1 MKKIS
6 YVLTLALCCMSCQN
20 TKNQESMS
28 SISEKTVLA
37 TIDSV
42 TIQSPEANAELV
54 ERGVTHAANFWEA
67 NDGSETDFLHFC
79 VANFAKTEQEKA
91 TLFATIQTNLE
102 TLFGNYNK
110 ISVDLKL
117 PLHVV
122 GPDITEMDEQ
132 FGALDPFAH
141 FSDDMFASKIAFTTL
156 LNFPFY
162 TLEEKNQFGKTWS
175 RQEWAYARL
184 GDLFNARIPAEIN
197 QELAKKSTEADTY
210 ISNYNI
216 MMGKVRTEKDEQLF
230 PDDMALITHWGL
242 RDELKSNYAN
252 ADGRG
257 LEKQEMIYG
266 IMKHIVNQTIPQQVI
281 SSDSYTWQPISNQ
294 LFENGEKITAT
305 PEPNTRYE
313 KLYNIY
319 KATIAAD
326 NYCPTYP
333 TYIQRSFDQQ
343 MEVSADEIEALFT
356 QFIAAPQVGE
366 VAKLIETRLGRKL
379 QPFDI
384 WYDGFKSRS
393 SMNEDELTAQTRKR
407 YPTKAAYEK
416 ELPNILKQ
424 LGFSAERANEICS
437 KIKVDASRGAGHAWG
452 AMMKSDKARL
462 RTRIAADGMNYKG
475 YNIAT
480 HEFGHNVEQTITL
493 HDVDYYL
500 MNGVPSTAFTEALAF
515 VFQKRDLALLGY
527 KNNAADQTSLQTL
540 DIFWGCYEIM
550 GVSLVDL
557 YTWQWLYK
565 NPNATV
571 EELKAAIITNAK
583 KVWNNYYAPILGE
596 ENSPILAIYSHM
608 IDIPLYLPNY
618 PYGHIIEFQLE
629 NHVKGKNLGNEI
641 QRIYPVGKLTPNF
654 WMQHAVGADV
664 STQPLLEATTQAIK
678 AIQK

>member
-1 MKKIS
+1 MKKTALFL
-6 YVLTLALCCMSCQN
+6 VLLLSIISCQ
-20 TKNQESMS
+20 TAKEQTSMS
-28 SISEKTVLA
+28 SISDKTIKA

-42 TIQSPEANAELV
+42 KTHAPEADFNLIV
-54 ERGVTHAANFWEA
+54 RGVTHAAKFWQTE
-67 NDGSETDFLHFC
+67 DGSETDFLQFC
-79 VANFAKTEQEKA
+79 VANFAGTKTEKQH
-91 TLFATIQTNLE
+91 LFTTIQTNLE
-102 TLFGNYNK
+102 VLLGNYNK

-122 GPDITEMDEQ
+122 GTEVTPMDEQ

-162 TLEEKNQFGKTWS
+162 TLEEKNELGKTWN

-197 QELAKKSTEADTY
+197 QNIAKQSTEADSY

-216 MMGKVRTEKDEQLF
+216 MMGQLRTEQGEQLF
-230 PDDMALITHWGL
+230 PNHMALISHWGL

-257 LEKQEMIYG
+257 LEKQQMIYEV
-266 IMKHIVNQTIPQQVI
+266 MKHIVNQTIPQQVI
-281 SSDSYTWQPISNQ
+281 SNANYTWQPLSNTM
-294 LFENGEKITAT
+294 FENGKAITPT
-305 PEPNTRYE
+305 PEPNRRYE

-326 NYCPTYP
+326 AYCPTYP

-343 MEVSADEIEALFT
+343 MEVSAEEIEAMFT
-356 QFIAAPQVGE
+356 QFIASPQVTE
-366 VAKLIETRLGRKL
+366 VAKVIETRLGRKL
-379 QPFDI
+379 QPFDV

-393 SMNEDELTAQTRKR
+393 AINEDELTAQTRKR
-407 YPTKAAYEK
+407 YPTKEAYEQD
-416 ELPNILKQ
+416 LPNILKQ
-424 LGFSAERANEICS
+424 LGFSDERAHAICS
-437 KIKVDASRGAGHAWG
+437 KIQVDASRGAGHAWG
-452 AMMKSDKARL
+452 ALMKSDKARL
-462 RTRIAADGMNYKG
+462 RTRIATDGMDYKG

-493 HDVDYYL
+493 HDVDNYI

-515 VFQKRDLALLGY
+515 VFQKRDLDLLGY
-527 KNNAADQTSLQTL
+527 KNNDRNQTDLQTL

-557 YTWQWLYK
+557 YTWQWLYA

-571 EELKAAIITNAK
+571 DDLKATIITYATTI
-583 KVWNNYYAPILGE
+583 WNRYYAPILGE

-608 IDIPLYLPNY
+608 IDVPLYLPNY

-629 NHVKGKNLGNEI
+629 NHLQGKNLGNEI
-641 QRIYPVGKLTPNF
+641 QRIYPVGRLTPNH
-654 WMQHAVGADV
+654 WMQHALGHDV
-664 STQPLLEATTQAIK
+664 STTPLLEATSK
-678 AIQK
+678 ALKNIN

>member
-54 ERGVTHAANFWEA
+54 KRGVTHAANFWEA
-67 NDGSETDFLHFC
+67 TDGSETDFLQFC

-281 SSDSYTWQPISNQ
+281 SNDSYTWQPISNQ

-356 QFIAAPQVGE
+356 QFIASSQVGE

-393 SMNEDELTAQTRKR
+393 SMNEDELTAETRKR

-527 KNNAADQTSLQTL
+527 KNNAADQSSLQTL

-629 NHVKGKNLGNEI
+629 NQVSGKNLGNEI

-678 AIQK
+678 TIQK

>member
-1 MKKIS
+1 
-6 YVLTLALCCMSCQN
+6 
-20 TKNQESMS
+20 MS
-28 SISEKTVLA
+28 SISENTIQA

-42 TIQSPEANAELV
+42 KVHAPEANATMIT
-54 ERGVTHAANFWEA
+54 RGVTHAAKFWQA
-67 NDGSETDFLHFC
+67 SDGSETEFLQFC
-79 VANFAKTEQEKA
+79 VASFAKTDAEKQR
-91 TLFATIQTNLE
+91 LFGTIQTNLE

-122 GPDITEMDEQ
+122 GPDVTPMDEQ
-132 FGALDPFAH
+132 FGAFDPFAH
-141 FSDDMFASKIAFTTL
+141 FSDDMFASKMAFTTL

-162 TLEEKNQFGKTWS
+162 TLEEKNKLGKTWT
-175 RQEWAYARL
+175 RQQWAYARL

-197 QELAKKSTEADTY
+197 QNIAKQSTEADSY

-216 MMGKVRTEKDEQLF
+216 MMGQLRTEQGQQLF
-230 PDDMALITHWGL
+230 PDQMALISHWGL

-252 ADGRG
+252 ADGHG
-257 LEKQEMIYG
+257 LEKQQMIYEV
-266 IMKHIVNQTIPQQVI
+266 MKHIVNQTIPQQVI
-281 SSDSYTWQPISNQ
+281 SNDAYTWQPLSNK
-294 LFENGEKITAT
+294 LFENGKPITPT

-326 NYCPTYP
+326 AYCPTYP

-343 MEVSADEIEALFT
+343 MEVSAEEIETMFT
-356 QFIAAPQVGE
+356 QFIASSQVGE

-393 SMNEDELTAQTRKR
+393 SINEDELTAQTRKR
-407 YPTKAAYEK
+407 YPTKDAYEQD
-416 ELPNILKQ
+416 LPNILKQ
-424 LGFSAERANEICS
+424 LGFSDERAHFICS
-437 KIKVDASRGAGHAWG
+437 KIQVDASRGAGHAWG
-452 AMMKSDKARL
+452 AQMKSDKARL
-462 RTRIAADGMNYKG
+462 RTRIAADGMDYKG

-493 HDVDYYL
+493 NDVDNYL

-527 KNNAADQTSLQTL
+527 KNNATNQADLQTL

-557 YTWQWLYK
+557 YTWQWLYQH
-565 NPNATV
+565 PDATV
-571 EELKAAIITNAK
+571 EDLKATIITNAK
-583 KVWNNYYAPILGE
+583 TIWNKYYAPILGE

-629 NHVKGKNLGNEI
+629 NQVHDKNLGDEI
-641 QRIYPVGKLTPNF
+641 QRIYPAGKLTPNY
-654 WMQHAVGADV
+654 WMQHAVGHDV
-664 STQPLLEATTQAIK
+664 STRPLLEATSK
-678 AIQK
+678 ALKTMK

>member
-1 MKKIS
+1 MKKTALFL
-6 YVLTLALCCMSCQN
+6 VLLLSIISCQ
-20 TKNQESMS
+20 TAKEQTSMS
-28 SISEKTVLA
+28 SISDKTIKA

-42 TIQSPEANAELV
+42 KTHAPEADFNLIV
-54 ERGVTHAANFWEA
+54 RGVTHAAKFWQTE
-67 NDGSETDFLHFC
+67 DGSETDFLQFC
-79 VANFAKTEQEKA
+79 VANFAGTKTEKQH
-91 TLFATIQTNLE
+91 LFTTIQTNLE
-102 TLFGNYNK
+102 VLLGNYNK

-122 GPDITEMDEQ
+122 GTEVTPMDEQ

-162 TLEEKNQFGKTWS
+162 TLEEKNELGKTWN

-197 QELAKKSTEADTY
+197 QNIAKQSTEADSY

-216 MMGKVRTEKDEQLF
+216 MMGQLRTEQGEQLF
-230 PDDMALITHWGL
+230 PNHMALISHWGL

-257 LEKQEMIYG
+257 LEKQQMIYEV
-266 IMKHIVNQTIPQQVI
+266 MKHIVNQTIPQQVI
-281 SSDSYTWQPISNQ
+281 SNANYTWQPLSNTM
-294 LFENGEKITAT
+294 FENGKAITPT
-305 PEPNTRYE
+305 PEPNRRYE

-326 NYCPTYP
+326 AYCPTYP

-343 MEVSADEIEALFT
+343 MEVSAEEIEAMFT
-356 QFIAAPQVGE
+356 QFIASPQVTE
-366 VAKLIETRLGRKL
+366 VAKVIETRLGRKL
-379 QPFDI
+379 QPFDV

-393 SMNEDELTAQTRKR
+393 AINEDELTAQTRKR
-407 YPTKAAYEK
+407 YPTKEAYEQD
-416 ELPNILKQ
+416 LPNILKQ
-424 LGFSAERANEICS
+424 LGFSDERAHAICS
-437 KIKVDASRGAGHAWG
+437 KIQVDASRGAGHAWG
-452 AMMKSDKARL
+452 ALMKSDKARL
-462 RTRIAADGMNYKG
+462 RTRIATDGMDYKG

-493 HDVDYYL
+493 HDVDNYI

-515 VFQKRDLALLGY
+515 VFQKRDLDLLGY
-527 KNNAADQTSLQTL
+527 KNNDRNQTDLQTL

-557 YTWQWLYK
+557 YTWQWLYA

-571 EELKAAIITNAK
+571 DDLKATIITYATTI
-583 KVWNNYYAPILGE
+583 WNRYYAPILGE

-608 IDIPLYLPNY
+608 IDVPLYLPNY

-629 NHVKGKNLGNEI
+629 NHLQGKNLGNEI
-641 QRIYPVGKLTPNF
+641 QRIYPMGRLTPNH
-654 WMQHAVGADV
+654 WMQHALGHDV
-664 STQPLLEATTQAIK
+664 STTPLLEATSK
-678 AIQK
+678 ALKNIN

>member
-1 MKKIS
+1 MKKTALFL
-6 YVLTLALCCMSCQN
+6 VLLLSIISCQ
-20 TKNQESMS
+20 TAKEQTSMS
-28 SISEKTVLA
+28 SISDKTIKA

-42 TIQSPEANAELV
+42 KTHAPEADFNLIV
-54 ERGVTHAANFWEA
+54 RGVTHAAKFWQTE
-67 NDGSETDFLHFC
+67 DGSETDFLQFC
-79 VANFAKTEQEKA
+79 VANFAGTKTEKQH
-91 TLFATIQTNLE
+91 LFTTIQTNLE
-102 TLFGNYNK
+102 VLLGNYNK

-122 GPDITEMDEQ
+122 GAEVTPMDEQ

-162 TLEEKNQFGKTWS
+162 TLEEKNELGKTWN

-197 QELAKKSTEADTY
+197 QNIAKQSTEADSY

-216 MMGKVRTEKDEQLF
+216 MMGQLRTEQGEQLF
-230 PDDMALITHWGL
+230 PNHMALISHWGL

-257 LEKQEMIYG
+257 LEKQQMIYEV
-266 IMKHIVNQTIPQQVI
+266 MKHIVNQTIPQQVI
-281 SSDSYTWQPISNQ
+281 SNANYTWQPLSNT
-294 LFENGEKITAT
+294 LFENGKAITPT
-305 PEPNTRYE
+305 PEPNRRYE

-326 NYCPTYP
+326 AYCPTYP

-343 MEVSADEIEALFT
+343 MEVSAEEIEAMFT
-356 QFIAAPQVGE
+356 QFIASPQVTE
-366 VAKLIETRLGRKL
+366 VAKVIETRLGRKL

-393 SMNEDELTAQTRKR
+393 AINEDELTAQTRKR
-407 YPTKAAYEK
+407 YPTKEAYEQD
-416 ELPNILKQ
+416 LPNILKQ
-424 LGFSAERANEICS
+424 LGFSDERAHAICS
-437 KIKVDASRGAGHAWG
+437 KIQVDASRGAGHAWG
-452 AMMKSDKARL
+452 ALMKSDKARL
-462 RTRIAADGMNYKG
+462 RTRIATDGMDYKG

-493 HDVDYYL
+493 HDVDNYI

-515 VFQKRDLALLGY
+515 VFQKRDLDLLGY
-527 KNNAADQTSLQTL
+527 KNNDRNQTDLQTL

-557 YTWQWLYK
+557 YTWQWLYA

-571 EELKAAIITNAK
+571 DDLKATIITYATTI
-583 KVWNNYYAPILGE
+583 WNRYYAPILGE

-608 IDIPLYLPNY
+608 IDVPLYLPNY

-629 NHVKGKNLGNEI
+629 NHLQGKNLGNEI
-641 QRIYPVGKLTPNF
+641 QRIYPVGRLTPNH
-654 WMQHAVGADV
+654 WMQHALGHDV
-664 STQPLLEATTQAIK
+664 STTPLLEATSK
-678 AIQK
+678 ALKNIN